1 MTKKLDFS
9 KFKKVEGTAR
19 YTVFQDSDGNL
30 LRLNHKTVGKQ
41 HAKDLQKLPFKKFSN
56 GGLVS
61 KKDAQN
67 MARSMRGERQL
78 TSLKENYS
86 EERENRK
93 KKRKESQ
100 ESRIKRLE
108 EALQKRFGY
117 SDGNDGKP
125 IEEPV
130 AGPENPVD
138 EMAALQSTISPEQLQ
153 QTIAGLDSEEQQ
165 PPILQEQQPPAPQ
178 GQQMMEQ
185 QQPQFTQPGQMMP
198 DERAVMSDLDTA
210 VNEQR
215 KIAQDIAN
223 KAKDYAEVQNTVRAA
238 EMENIKNLDNERNA
252 VREQLQSLSSD
263 LNKLKD
269 TKIDPSRVWGEP
281 GSARRITATI
291 GLILGGFGGPNN
303 PAMNVLNKLVE
314 QDIKAQE
321 ANLAN
326 QRNVLGYNIDLL
338 KDREEGIRLRRSQ
351 HYEYLAQRLNTEAAK
366 FEGTKA
372 GLQARQAAEEF
383 ALKAAKEKNDIIER
397 QANQRLVTAKALA
410 EAQKP
415 TVAQQ
420 AIDKEYAKGYA
431 KRVSEGGYSQ
441 QARGISQLD
450 DAVKRLL
457 SGANLTGT
465 GTSLNPAREMF
476 NPESVAVQQQI
487 EGVIQNTLRQSLGA
501 QFTKEEGERLIK
513 RTFNPD
519 LSEKENAERALRL
532 KASLQRA
539 LDVQKEADEFFAKH
553 GSLKGFPVEKLFKS
567 AADFDVENV
576 KEIKGKMYI
585 KVPGGWAP
593 VRR

>member
-30 LRLNHKTVGKQ
+30 LRLNHKTVDKQ

-138 EMAALQSTISPEQLQ
+138 STQSPIMQELVADAMVGPQSTISPEQLQ

-165 PPILQEQQPPAPQ
+165 PPVPQEQQPPVPQ

-185 QQPQFTQPGQMMP
+185 QQPQFTQPGQRMP

-210 VNEQR
+210 VKEQR
-215 KIAQDIAN
+215 KIADDIAK

-252 VREQLQSLSSD
+252 VREQLQNLSSD
-263 LNKLKD
+263 LNNLKN

-314 QDIKAQE
+314 QDIRAQE

-338 KDREEGIRLRRSQ
+338 KSREEGIRLRRAQ
-351 HYEYLAQRLNTEAAK
+351 HFDYLASRLGEEAAK

-383 ALKAAKEKNDIIER
+383 ALKAAQEKNEIIER
-397 QANQRLVTAKALA
+397 QANQRLIAAKTMMAEQEEQTRQEEARATELERANLVIGKLNDAVNVIDTHKNIFGQSTAVGYAGQVGASLIPGSPGALLQNSLETVKQNLSLEKLSELRRQSKTGGGVGNVTEREWENLGKAVANLDTFTT
-410 EAQKP
+410 EAQLKKNLKD
-415 TVAQQ
+415 VLRQYQ
-420 AIDKEYAKGYA
+420 AIKSRLEKGVSKTRANIAAPSPSTLGY
-431 KRVSEGGYSQ
+431 KR
-441 QARGISQLD
+441 R
-450 DAVKRLL
+450 
-457 SGANLTGT
+457 
-465 GTSLNPAREMF
+465 
-476 NPESVAVQQQI
+476 
-487 EGVIQNTLRQSLGA
+487 
-501 QFTKEEGERLIK
+501 
-513 RTFNPD
+513 
-519 LSEKENAERALRL
+519 
-532 KASLQRA
+532 
-539 LDVQKEADEFFAKH
+539 
-553 GSLKGFPVEKLFKS
+553 
-567 AADFDVENV
+567 
-576 KEIKGKMYI
+576 
-585 KVPGGWAP
+585 
-593 VRR
+593 